1 MASWRIVP
9 GSNIL
14 ARAAPESPMV
24 AANPFIV
31 LSYVSGPAIL
41 TNAAALLL
49 LSTSNRF
56 ARAIDRSRQLVGNI
70 RELSPAGRVEL
81 TIAARRVRIIART
94 MTSLYVSAASF
105 AVATLMS
112 VLGAVI
118 AEATHGP
125 MSGVPIFVALLCGLV
140 GFTAFVAGA
149 IGLVIESRLAVRA
162 LTHETDD
169 ALALL
174 AKSESTG

>member
-1 MASWRIVP
+1 MLST
-9 GSNIL
+9 
-14 ARAAPESPMV
+14 
-24 AANPFIV
+24 NPFIV

-56 ARAIDRSRQLVGNI
+56 ARAIDRSRQLARDVQT
-70 RELSPAGRVEL
+70 LSEAGRAEL
-81 TIAARRVRIIART
+81 RIAARRVRLIART
-94 MTSLYVSAASF
+94 LTSLYLSAATF

-118 AEATHGP
+118 AEAMGGP
-125 MSGVPIFVALLCGLV
+125 ATDIPIFVALACGLI
-140 GFTAFVAGA
+140 GFAAFVVGA
-149 IGLVIESRLAVRA
+149 FGLVVESRLAVRA
-162 LTHETDD
+162 LTHETDE

-174 AKSESTG
+174 AKTAGHTTP